1 MSGHHD
7 QYMLD
12 LPACAQRETRGNPTD
27 FGYYRRLTTR
37 KTTSIVGVIMI
48 PHRTRIRKRRL
59 EKQSMPVQY
68 QDLPVPVISV
78 RTRTGTIVSSNAA
91 VRSLSGYH
99 EKDLKGVPL
108 HLLFP
113 ADRAENAAFLRYLNR
128 PGRSRHH
135 HMQEAVL
142 MTRAGRCHY
151 IRLLID
157 YFRNT
162 EEPFRC
168 ARIWIL
174 IDPCTQKER
183 GFVQYPEKGP
193 NSLIAITFK
202 SIHDRIFSLRCNR
215 ELMDIEMNQDNS
227 PRFATL
233 LSRMNDDL
241 DTIASLV
248 DRFSSMNDDRDP
260 HTS

>member
-1 MSGHHD
+1 
-7 QYMLD
+7 
-12 LPACAQRETRGNPTD
+12 
-27 FGYYRRLTTR
+27 
-37 KTTSIVGVIMI
+37 MI

-99 EKDLKGVPL
+99 EKDLRGVPL

-128 PGRSRHH
+128 LGVSRHH
-135 HMQEAVL
+135 HMPEAVL
-142 MTRAGRCHY
+142 VTRTGRCRHT
-151 IRLLID
+151 RLLID

-162 EEPFRC
+162 KEPFRC
-168 ARIWIL
+168 ARICIL
-174 IDPCTQKER
+174 VDPSTRKER
-183 GFVQYPEKGP
+183 GLVRHPEKGP
-193 NSLIAITFK
+193 DSLINITCK

-215 ELMDIEMNQDNS
+215 ELMEVEMSRVNS
-227 PRFATL
+227 PRFTTL
-233 LSRMNDDL
+233 LSRIDDNL
-241 DTIASLV
+241 DMIASLV
-248 DRFSSMNDDRDP
+248 DRFSSMNDEGDP
-260 HTS
+260 HTR